1 MMFNKKEM
9 IEIGRLLEAVD
20 IFNNKFYINI
30 LPDAKNP
37 DRKYVQVRSSARLT
51 KGKRIWL
58 GKYVGKVG
66 SYTPEDLAKA
76 KESLK
81 QRCYDFV
88 NKELSK
94 YNCKIED
101 FK

>member
-1 MMFNKKEM
+1 MFNKKEM

-20 IFNNKFYINI
+20 IFNNKYYINTI
-30 LPDAKNP
+30 PDPKNP
-37 DRKYVQVRSSARLT
+37 DNKYVQVRSSARLT
-51 KGKRIWL
+51 KGKRIWF

-66 SYTPEDLAKA
+66 HYTSKDLAKA
-76 KESLK
+76 KELLR

>member
-1 MMFNKKEM
+1 MMFTKTQM
-9 IEIGRLLEAVD
+9 IEIGRLLEALD
-20 IFNNKFYINI
+20 IFNKKYYINI
-30 LPDAKNP
+30 LPDPKAP
-37 DRKYVQVRSSARLT
+37 HRKYVQVRSSARLT

-58 GKYVGKVG
+58 GKYVGKEG
-66 SYTPEDLAKA
+66 CYTPEELSKA
-76 KESLK
+76 KEALK

-88 NKELSK
+88 NAELAK

>member
-1 MMFNKKEM
+1 MFSKTEI

-20 IFNNKFYINI
+20 VFNNRITMNI
-30 LPDAKNP
+30 IPDAKVP

-58 GKYVGKVG
+58 GKYVGKEG
-66 SYTPEDLAKA
+66 CYTPEDLAKA

-81 QRCYDFV
+81 KRCYDFV
-88 NKELSK
+88 NQELSK
-94 YNCKIED
+94 YNCKVED